1 MDLFKEEDREMNGYQ
16 RVYVLYNMYIYVLYR
31 LVTNCFEIVDLF
43 ERLQYSDRQLLKT
56 IIT

>member
-43 ERLQYSDRQLLKT
+43 ERLQYSDR
-56 IIT
+56 